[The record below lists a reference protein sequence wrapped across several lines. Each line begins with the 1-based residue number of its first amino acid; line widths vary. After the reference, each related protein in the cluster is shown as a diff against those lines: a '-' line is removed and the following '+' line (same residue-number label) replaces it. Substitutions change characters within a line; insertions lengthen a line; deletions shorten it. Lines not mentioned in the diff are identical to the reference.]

1 MCWNDRNVS
10 GMRRE
15 SNNKVKYRF
24 INIGL
29 VMLRKAIS
37 ILDFIIQNESIESV
51 KESYVAKQK

>member
-1 MCWNDRNVS
+1 
-10 GMRRE
+10 MRRE